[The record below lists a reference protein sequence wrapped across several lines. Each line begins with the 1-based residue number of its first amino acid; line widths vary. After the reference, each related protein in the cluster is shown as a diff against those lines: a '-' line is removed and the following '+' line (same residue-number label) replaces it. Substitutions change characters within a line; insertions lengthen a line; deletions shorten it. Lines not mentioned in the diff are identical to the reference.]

1 MSQDALA
8 PIELNSPAEVERAQ
22 ALAKNIDLSDQS
34 LSVTYGAE
42 TMKNIAAFADGM
54 LERVRA
60 KDAGPVGDSLTD
72 LLLKVK
78 GVDLSAINKG
88 PGLLERIP
96 LIGSLFSTV
105 ERSVAKFNTLAA
117 QVDGV
122 TAKLDEAMVGLL
134 KDIEVL
140 EQLYGH
146 NREFHNELSVY
157 IAAGKERLE
166 KARNEE
172 LPKLK
177 EEAEKSGDSMKAQE
191 VRDFADKIN
200 RFERRLHDLL
210 LSRTIT
216 LQTAPQI
223 RLIQNN
229 DQTLAERIQTSILT
243 TIPIWK
249 SQMVIALSLHKQK
262 NAAKLQKEVSDTTN
276 DLLRQNADMLQSA
289 TIDTAKE
296 VERSVVDIETVRD
309 VHTKLLATIEE
320 TLRIAEE
327 GRNKRQEVEKE
338 LQHMEVDLRDKLT
351 GMAARKTEMVINQ
364 ASNTPAVESAE
375 EKKPLP

>member
-8 PIELNSPAEVERAQ
+8 TIELNSPAQVERARD
-22 ALAKNIDLSDQS
+22 LAQKIDLSDQS
-34 LSVTYGAE
+34 LSVTYGAD

-78 GVDLSAINKG
+78 GVDISAINKE

-157 IAAGKERLE
+157 IAAGRERLE

-172 LPKLK
+172 LPRLK

-200 RFERRLHDLL
+200 RFDRRLHDLQ
-210 LSRTIT
+210 LSRAIT

-249 SQMVIALSLHKQK
+249 SQMVVALSLHKQK
-262 NAAKLQKEVSDTTN
+262 NAARLQKEVSDTTN
-276 DLLRQNADMLQSA
+276 DLLKQNADMLQTA
-289 TIDTAKE
+289 TVETAKE
-296 VERSVVDIETVRD
+296 VERSVVDIETVRE
-309 VHTKLLATIEE
+309 VHNKLLSTIEE

-327 GRNKRQEVEKE
+327 GKNKRVEVEKE
-338 LQHMEVDLRDKLT
+338 LEHMEQDLREKLT
-351 GMAARKTEMVINQ
+351 GMAARKSEMVVSQ
-364 ASNTPAVESAE
+364 ASGGPALESGE
-375 EKKPLP
+375 EKK